1 MVDFSVRLP
10 VEEAAVLI
18 AAITAAK
25 DQFGAPP
32 VKPEPT
38 VDQQPTDPA
47 YSSADALLDVARVFL
62 DTAPQD
68 RSGEDRTLVVVHVSA
83 DNLVGKAGEGDV
95 PAGTPKTCE
104 QNPAAEAAISV
115 PAGTFP
121 KPRRVDPTCHIDGV
135 GPIEPRR
142 PAAWPA
148 TATCWARS

>member
-18 AAITAAK
+18 AAIAAAK

-104 QNPAAEAAISV
+104 QNPAAEAAIKRSCGNV
-115 PAGTFP
+115 
-121 KPRRVDPTCHIDGV
+121 
-135 GPIEPRR
+135 
-142 PAAWPA
+142 
-148 TATCWARS
+148 CWAAAG